1 MNTITVSLLITAIR
15 NAESLAELQR
25 MVGPCDQEQEKAERR
40 MSQID
45 NTWNSCNGDL
55 DSLSAFTKLR
65 YDQLMIEQNEFE
77 NKYC

>member
-1 MNTITVSLLITAIR
+1 MNAITLSLLITAIR

-25 MVGPCDQEQEKAERR
+25 MVGPCDYEQEKAERR

-45 NTWNSCNGDL
+45 NIWNSCNGDL
-55 DSLSAFTKLR
+55 SSLSAFTKLR
-65 YDQLMIEQNEFE
+65 YDQLLIEQNEFE